1 MKIYLIGFMGSGKTT
16 IGKRLSS
23 RLGFSFVDTDD
34 LFTTLQGICVKDY
47 FAIYSEEK
55 FREEEQK
62 ILYQTQNMDNV
73 VVSLGGGTPCYQDNM
88 QWILANGIS
97 IYIKMSAQAL
107 CSRLK
112 NSKLERPLLQTDNLL
127 ETIQN
132 LLSQRENVYNQAHIT
147 VSGLDFSMDN
157 HFLDKIFTC
166 QHTFFTKKGVE

>member
-34 LFTTLQGICVKDY
+34 LFTTLQGICVKNY
-47 FAIYSEEK
+47 FALYSEEK

-88 QWILANGIS
+88 RWILANGIS
-97 IYIKMSAQAL
+97 VYIKMSAKAL
-107 CSRLK
+107 CNRLK
-112 NSKLERPLLQTDNLL
+112 NSKLERPLLPPDNLL
-127 ETIQN
+127 ERVES
-132 LLSQRENVYNQAHIT
+132 LLSQRENVYNMAHIT
-147 VSGLDFSMDN
+147 VLGLDFDLEKLCEMIKN
-157 HFLDKIFTC
+157 LN
-166 QHTFFTKKGVE
+166 